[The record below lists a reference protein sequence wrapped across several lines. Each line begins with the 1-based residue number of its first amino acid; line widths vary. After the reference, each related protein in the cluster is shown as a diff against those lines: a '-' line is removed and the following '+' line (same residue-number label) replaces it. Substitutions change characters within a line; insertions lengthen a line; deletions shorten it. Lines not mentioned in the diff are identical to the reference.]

1 MQWFLQ
7 LSMLIVLQIT
17 TNKFGESADSKNRF
31 VLKYFA
37 HAQCLFIK
45 CSELKRRN
53 CLLLL
58 KVYLFFIFFVIT
70 IFAFADK
77 SSDRPYSLF

>member
-17 TNKFGESADSKNRF
+17 TNKFGESADSKDRF
-31 VLKYFA
+31 VLQYFA

-45 CSELKRRN
+45 CSEY
-53 CLLLL
+53 LLLL
-58 KVYLFFIFFVIT
+58 KVYLFFIFFVIM

>member
-1 MQWFLQ
+1 MNAKSFFVASKDMQWFLQ

-17 TNKFGESADSKNRF
+17 TNKFGESADSKDRF

-45 CSELKRRN
+45 CSELRGEI
-53 CLLLL
+53 
-58 KVYLFFIFFVIT
+58 IFCF
-70 IFAFADK
+70 
-77 SSDRPYSLF
+77 